1 MDTHVQIIQKLRDC
15 LKLFEL
21 NINFNDLDE
30 IDTKSFNKEIF
41 KLKLKKSINNTEFE
55 ILSNLKLKIEQ
66 IQKYHHVNDYKA
78 LADYIYNVSI
88 YRENGTTSTSK
99 NFLNIIKFLSSS
111 SKESIVNSEVFSEF
125 NDYMHVE
132 RPIQSKLERALYNLR
147 EKEHGIIFLV
157 GSVGDG
163 KSHLLSYF
171 NKKKPDL
178 LEGVKIYNDATESNN
193 PYKTAVETL
202 ASELDKYH
210 KKITKKLVVAINI
223 GMLHNLKE
231 FLARAQIEMDVIN
244 TIENSDIFSTYGMR
258 EDAYEH
264 NDITIVSF
272 INEKVNEISEGEIK
286 NLFIID
292 IFKKVFNK
300 DINNPFYRA
309 YQEDEGFSRNEAVYI
324 NYRLMLENSVQKTV
338 IHLLNKIQIENK
350 RILSTRSIL
359 NFIYDIVVPEGI
371 ERENESMLVNLLFNN
386 FDKSQILNSI
396 SQHDPILFQDSKIDV
411 LNIELYNTL
420 DLQSKCKEIFGEETF
435 LKINNYLYLLEGL
448 AHNRRFEII
457 LRLDYL
463 FNYEKYEPKIFNEY
477 INILEN
483 LPYDINLKKSL
494 VNKILVT
501 INNWKGSPKS
511 GFIFNETLKP
521 DTNLR
526 IGLKFNPKLKNI
538 KVTNKL
544 TLEVELSIQ
553 GNNYSLE
560 VDYNLYKLMD
570 KIERGYLL
578 KMQDIQE
585 TVVFSEFI
593 DNVVNDLEST
603 NETLINLPNSND
615 TFVIR
620 EGFIGYEIER
630 V

>member
-1 MDTHVQIIQKLRDC
+1 
-15 LKLFEL
+15 
-21 NINFNDLDE
+21 
-30 IDTKSFNKEIF
+30 
-41 KLKLKKSINNTEFE
+41 
-55 ILSNLKLKIEQ
+55 
-66 IQKYHHVNDYKA
+66 
-78 LADYIYNVSI
+78 
-88 YRENGTTSTSK
+88 
-99 NFLNIIKFLSSS
+99 
-111 SKESIVNSEVFSEF
+111 
-125 NDYMHVE
+125 MHVE

-202 ASELDKYH
+202 ASELEKYH

-244 TIENSDIFSTYGMR
+244 TIENSDIFSTNGMR

-300 DINNPFYRA
+300 DSNNPFYRA

-396 SQHDPILFQDSKIDV
+396 AQHDPILFQDSKIDV

-448 AHNRRFEII
+448 AHNRKFEII
-457 LRLDYL
+457 LRLNYL
-463 FNYEKYEPKIFNEY
+463 FNYEKYE
-477 INILEN
+477 
-483 LPYDINLKKSL
+483 
-494 VNKILVT
+494 
-501 INNWKGSPKS
+501 
-511 GFIFNETLKP
+511 
-521 DTNLR
+521 
-526 IGLKFNPKLKNI
+526 
-538 KVTNKL
+538 
-544 TLEVELSIQ
+544 
-553 GNNYSLE
+553 
-560 VDYNLYKLMD
+560 
-570 KIERGYLL
+570 
-578 KMQDIQE
+578 
-585 TVVFSEFI
+585 
-593 DNVVNDLEST
+593 
-603 NETLINLPNSND
+603 
-615 TFVIR
+615 
-620 EGFIGYEIER
+620 
-630 V
+630 